1 MGVFSDE
8 NGKIIIGKPLTT
20 AEVKKKYN
28 IPKNDNILQKQLEL
42 SLKQIKANPQLK
54 DLIIE
59 RTPAN
64 RLEPVKDI
72 LDRLFPE

>member
-28 IPKNDNILQKQLEL
+28 IPKNDNILQNQLEL

-59 RTPAN
+59 RTPTN